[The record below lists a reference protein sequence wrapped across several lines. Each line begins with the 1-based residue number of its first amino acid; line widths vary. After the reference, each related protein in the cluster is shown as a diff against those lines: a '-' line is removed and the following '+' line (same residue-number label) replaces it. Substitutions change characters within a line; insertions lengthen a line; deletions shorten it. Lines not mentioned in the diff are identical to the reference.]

1 MILIAEYTAWYG
13 DLKKTMGVAFD
24 DVLLGGERLERFYR
38 AATECALDTAAN
50 SESIDFNYTCVAM
63 RSCHVSWEPSRLV
76 SALLSVAAQ
85 YSERPRPGLS

>member
-13 DLKKTMGVAFD
+13 VLKKTMGVAFD
-24 DVLLGGERLERFYR
+24 NVLLGGERLERFYR

-50 SESIDFNYTCVAM
+50 SESIDFNCTFIPM
-63 RSCHVSWEPSRLV
+63 RSCHVSWKPSRLV
-76 SALLSVAAQ
+76 FDLLSLAAQ